1 MKQAYICLFCLAFV
15 ISAYGQ
21 PYKVHGILTDKATGE
36 PIAQAS
42 VTIKET
48 GKGYLTNAQGRFEG
62 SVSHLPVTLIISHVG
77 YDKLEVI
84 AAHTNEIS
92 VSLTPAPTIIDGVVL
107 ASKGLPTNIM
117 KYPSSAEFI
126 GPSAIRQLPTTS
138 IYDATVYK
146 KGFDQTT
153 SSLTFKTPSTR
164 GFNGSGSTRVNQLID
179 GMDNQAPGLNFFV
192 GNFTAPTDLDIE
204 NIELLPGASSA
215 LYGPGGMNG
224 TILINT
230 KNPFKHPGFSFQARQ
245 GVMHVDKSQRGK
257 ASPYYDYSM
266 RWAQSF
272 KNKLAYKIGA
282 QYVSARDWLAN
293 DSSNY
298 LRNGTEGR
306 LIPGNRR
313 SDPNY
318 DGVNVYGDETSVDIR
333 AFMQAAIADNNNL
346 LPILSPFLANP
357 QHVSRTGYQEI
368 ETIDPETKNLKLSGA
383 LHYKINDGIEA
394 QLMGY
399 WATGNTVYTDDNR
412 YALKGIKVGQYKLEL
427 KHKDWFVRTYTTQED
442 AGEAYS
448 ATVATQYFNEAW
460 KRSFDPGNIPGSW
473 YPQYSTVF
481 ITQAATRFQEAYIG
495 ALMSGQSP
503 AEALAAAQ
511 GAVLNGSQQFH
522 NNARDFADQGRPVA
536 GTAQFKSLYDQVRKT
551 PIPNGGLFKE
561 KSQLWMTEGQYS
573 FSGIKFANIVAG
585 ANYKKYILDSDG
597 TLFIDAADPIKINEV
612 GAYLQVSK
620 NFFDE
625 KLTVT
630 ASGRFD
636 KNENFK
642 GKFTPRV
649 AALINI
655 AKDQNL
661 RLSYQTAY
669 RFPGNL
675 SQWIMLDVGSDY
687 LLLGGLPWVM
697 DSMDASKHPVYEIVN
712 GVPAAE
718 PYQYREFKPETMRS
732 FEIGYK
738 GLINNRLLIDAY
750 GYFGKYRDF
759 LGRIGL
765 YQPGTGEAY
774 SIVVNSA
781 NKVKTYGFGIGMDY
795 RMQKNFSAFFNAYSD
810 VITDVPEGFKSY
822 FNTPKY
828 RLNAGIANS
837 GLGKRERFGFNVM
850 LRWQDKFNW
859 EGELA
864 NGPLPSFTTIDAQF
878 SYKLPRIKSI
888 LRLGGTNITNNY
900 YQNAYGN
907 PKIGGLYYVSYIYN
921 L

>member
-346 LPILSPFLANP
+346 LPILVHFLQIP
-357 QHVSRTGYQEI
+357 SMFHVLGTR
-368 ETIDPETKNLKLSGA
+368 KLKL
-383 LHYKINDGIEA
+383 LTQKQKISSY
-394 QLMGY
+394 Q
-399 WATGNTVYTDDNR
+399 
-412 YALKGIKVGQYKLEL
+412 
-427 KHKDWFVRTYTTQED
+427 VR
-442 AGEAYS
+442 
-448 ATVATQYFNEAW
+448 
-460 KRSFDPGNIPGSW
+460 
-473 YPQYSTVF
+473 F
-481 ITQAATRFQEAYIG
+481 IT
-495 ALMSGQSP
+495 
-503 AEALAAAQ
+503 
-511 GAVLNGSQQFH
+511 
-522 NNARDFADQGRPVA
+522 
-536 GTAQFKSLYDQVRKT
+536 K
-551 PIPNGGLFKE
+551 
-561 KSQLWMTEGQYS
+561 
-573 FSGIKFANIVAG
+573 
-585 ANYKKYILDSDG
+585 
-597 TLFIDAADPIKINEV
+597 
-612 GAYLQVSK
+612 
-620 NFFDE
+620 
-625 KLTVT
+625 
-630 ASGRFD
+630 
-636 KNENFK
+636 
-642 GKFTPRV
+642 
-649 AALINI
+649 
-655 AKDQNL
+655 
-661 RLSYQTAY
+661 
-669 RFPGNL
+669 
-675 SQWIMLDVGSDY
+675 
-687 LLLGGLPWVM
+687 
-697 DSMDASKHPVYEIVN
+697 
-712 GVPAAE
+712 
-718 PYQYREFKPETMRS
+718 
-732 FEIGYK
+732 
-738 GLINNRLLIDAY
+738 
-750 GYFGKYRDF
+750 
-759 LGRIGL
+759 
-765 YQPGTGEAY
+765 
-774 SIVVNSA
+774 
-781 NKVKTYGFGIGMDY
+781 
-795 RMQKNFSAFFNAYSD
+795 
-810 VITDVPEGFKSY
+810 
-822 FNTPKY
+822 
-828 RLNAGIANS
+828 
-837 GLGKRERFGFNVM
+837 
-850 LRWQDKFNW
+850 
-859 EGELA
+859 
-864 NGPLPSFTTIDAQF
+864 
-878 SYKLPRIKSI
+878 
-888 LRLGGTNITNNY
+888 
-900 YQNAYGN
+900 
-907 PKIGGLYYVSYIYN
+907 
-921 L
+921 